1 LGCGNVKK
9 YNRNFSFPLF
19 FASRQYFALKNII
32 GTFNGENGVSV
43 GFGLNS
49 SDYIFVPII
58 PVIGTFRLFGSA
70 GACHTKLC
78 RVFHDKRHMLNRRPL
93 AFLQLALRG
102 KA

>member
-1 LGCGNVKK
+1 MFDRYLRPHELSLPTLQKK

-19 FASRQYFALKNII
+19 FASRQHFALKNII

-58 PVIGTFRLFGSA
+58 LKIKTPCFGFTASCCVITA
-70 GACHTKLC
+70 MPA
-78 RVFHDKRHMLNRRPL
+78 
-93 AFLQLALRG
+93 
-102 KA
+102 